1 MMTHVYHLLSFSY
14 SDSLTNTYYVFLVIV
29 LYFTDFHVS
38 VLAKLDTIIDNQ
50 QEQLML
56 LRQIAAGNKSCGS
69 AEALDEIIP
78 TTINTVEE
86 LLDFDKK
93 LRDVEFKKKMVGIN
107 AAFLVFL

>member
-1 MMTHVYHLLSFSY
+1 
-14 SDSLTNTYYVFLVIV
+14 
-29 LYFTDFHVS
+29 
-38 VLAKLDTIIDNQ
+38 
-50 QEQLML
+50 ML